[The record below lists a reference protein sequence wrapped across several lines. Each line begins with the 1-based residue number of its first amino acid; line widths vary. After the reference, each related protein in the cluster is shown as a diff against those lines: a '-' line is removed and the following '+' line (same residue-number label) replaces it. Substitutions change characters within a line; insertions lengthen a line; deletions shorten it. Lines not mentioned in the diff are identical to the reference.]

1 MPYKFNETRRHKIP
15 KAKYRVT
22 NWPEYDAA
30 LVRRGSLTVW
40 MTEEAVAA
48 WQAPATGKRGGQPI
62 YSAIA
67 IETSLALRLVFHQ
80 PLRQTEGL
88 LRSIADVLKIDIAIP
103 DHTTLSRRGGGLTIL
118 PKRIHRTEPLHLL
131 VDSTGL
137 KIYGEGEWLDQK
149 HGIRS
154 RRRWRKL
161 HLGVDADTHEIVAVE
176 LTPDDVGDIAEL
188 PDLLEQIDA
197 DVASM
202 TADGAYD
209 SQVVY
214 DAVAERHPNAAVI
227 VPPRI
232 TAVANETAAT
242 QRDKH
247 LATIAKH
254 GRVSWQRSAGYN
266 RRSLVGNRTHCRH
279 QADLRQTDA
288 LFKLAAASL
297 AKPDDTVRTVVF
309 PSFSSS
315 MSRPC
320 VIRSPRAMPPEQAAA
335 SRLAGTAFLRFCCTG
350 VRAYDVPLCQ
360 LQPLAI
366 ICGGSF
372 GSSPS

>member
-1 MPYKFNETRRHKIP
+1 MPYKFNEARRHKIP

-30 LVRRGSLTVW
+30 LIRRGSLTVW

-48 WQAPATGKRGGQPI
+48 WQAPAIGKRGGQPI
-62 YSAIA
+62 YSAVV

-103 DHTTLSRRGGGLTIL
+103 NHTTLSRRGGGLTIL
-118 PKRIHRTEPLHLL
+118 PKRIHHTEPLHLL

-161 HLGVDADTHEIVAVE
+161 HLGVDADTHEIIAVE
-176 LTPDDVGDIAEL
+176 LMPDDVGDIAEL
-188 PDLLEQIDA
+188 PGLLDQIDV

-209 SQVVY
+209 GQVVY
-214 DAVAERHPNAAVI
+214 NAVAERHPW
-227 VPPRI
+227 I
-232 TAVANETAAT
+232 TAVASETRVT

-247 LATIAKH
+247 FMIIAKH
-254 GRVSWQRSAGYN
+254 GRMSWQRSSGYN
-266 RRSLVGNRTHCRH
+266 RRRLVETAMFRYKTVIGRRLHARTLSNQRTEAKVGSNVLNRMTG
-279 QADLRQTDA
+279 LGIPV
-288 LFKLAAASL
+288 S
-297 AKPDDTVRTVVF
+297 VR
-309 PSFSSS
+309 
-315 MSRPC
+315 
-320 VIRSPRAMPPEQAAA
+320 
-335 SRLAGTAFLRFCCTG
+335 
-350 VRAYDVPLCQ
+350 
-360 LQPLAI
+360 
-366 ICGGSF
+366 IC
-372 GSSPS
+372 